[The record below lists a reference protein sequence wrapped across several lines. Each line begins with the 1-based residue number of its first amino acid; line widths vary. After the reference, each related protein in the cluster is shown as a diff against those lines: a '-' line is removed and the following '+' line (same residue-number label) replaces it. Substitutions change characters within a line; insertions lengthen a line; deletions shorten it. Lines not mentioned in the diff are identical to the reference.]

1 MPPIREPEAGDEE
14 PPEAGP
20 IPGGRGPLAAAA
32 RRRLRIFSAPAGQ
45 ARARR
50 AGDVLIAVPALV
62 GLLLLVWVQPPG
74 RLEGATA
81 DLLAAVPAWL
91 DPAWG
96 FLYDLLI
103 LWAVALILAAA
114 GARRWAVAGQA
125 AGALVAMV
133 LIALAAARLATG
145 DWPSVIDAVEG
156 GDAAPAFPAMRL
168 AEAAA
173 VAVTISGHLVR
184 PLQRVG
190 RWLVAL
196 GAAGALFVTDATPG
210 GVLAAVLVAVL
221 AACAIR
227 LLFGT
232 SIGRPGLEDVRVSL
246 AELGVPTEGL
256 RPLARQP
263 AGVFVVHGTDDAG
276 APLVTRVYG
285 RDAYDSRLL
294 ESLWRGIWYRESGP
308 APGTGPARSV
318 EHEALMTLLA
328 ANAGVPTPRVLTGG
342 ETVGGDALLV
352 LRGRIVTL
360 EDTAPDLVGDDD
372 LRAWWDCVAGLDRA
386 NVAHLGIDTASLV
399 HVDGV
404 PGLADFGGAVVA
416 PSADQRMTDRAQLL
430 AATAAAV
437 GPDRALDAA
446 VHALGADGVAALGP
460 YLQSAAFGRHLRHA
474 LRDAALDM
482 DDLRARVAERTGA
495 EPADLVRMRRVTV
508 WSAAQAGLL
517 VLAASAVIGFFG
529 DIDWAE
535 VRGYV
540 EDAGVAL
547 LALAFV
553 MAQVPRLT
561 QAVATLGSVPVRL
574 PYWPVYAMQLTTNY
588 LNLALPSYVGRMAV
602 SIRFFQRQALSPA
615 IAVTSGVIESTA
627 SFIVQVTLVTLI
639 LVFTD
644 AHLQLDLGAPDT
656 GSVTELV
663 WIIGGLLVASVLLIA
678 LVPRIRDPLRERL
691 HRWIPEVRSA
701 FGSLRGRNK
710 IGLLVIGNVATEVLF
725 AAALGLFAR
734 AIGFDIGLAEL
745 ILINTGVSL
754 VSSFIP
760 VPGGIGV
767 TEFGLTLGLTGAGM
781 PEEAALAAVVLFRLA
796 AFYVPPVWGFFAMR
810 WLQRNRYL

>member
-1 MPPIREPEAGDEE
+1 MPPSHEPETAEDAPEAGML
-14 PPEAGP
+14 
-20 IPGGRGPLAAAA
+20 PGQHAVLAAVA

-45 ARARR
+45 APARR
-50 AGDVLIAVPALV
+50 AGDVLIAIPALV
-62 GLLLLVWVQPPG
+62 GLLLLVWAQPPG
-74 RLEGATA
+74 RLEGSA
-81 DLLAAVPAWL
+81 DDLFDAVPSWL

-103 LWAVALILAAA
+103 LWAVALIVAAA
-114 GARRWAVAGQA
+114 GARRWAVAAQA
-125 AGALVAMV
+125 VGALLAMV
-133 LIALAAARLATG
+133 LIALAATRLATG
-145 DWPSVIDAVEG
+145 DWPSVVDAVQG

-173 VAVTISGHLVR
+173 VAVTVSGHLVR
-184 PLQRVG
+184 PLQRLG

-232 SIGRPGLEDVRVSL
+232 SIGRPGLEDVRASL
-246 AELGVPTEGL
+246 AELGVPTAGL
-256 RPLARQP
+256 HPLERQP
-263 AGVFVVHGTDDAG
+263 AGVFVVRGTDAAG
-276 APLVTRVYG
+276 APIVTRVHG

-294 ESLWRGIWYRESGP
+294 ETLWRGIWYRESGP

-328 ANAGVPTPRVLTGG
+328 ANAGVPTPRVLTAG

-352 LRGRIVTL
+352 LGGRTVPL
-360 EDTAPDLVGDDD
+360 EEIAADAVGDDD
-372 LRAWWDCVAGLDRA
+372 LRAWWDCVAGLERG
-386 NVAHLGIDTASLV
+386 NVAHLRIDTTALV

-437 GPDRALDAA
+437 GPDRALGAA
-446 VHALGADGVAALGP
+446 EAAIGADGVAALGP
-460 YLQSAAFGRHLRHA
+460 YLQSAAFGRRLRQA
-474 LRDAALDM
+474 VRDAGLDV
-482 DDLRARVAERTGA
+482 DDLRAAAAIRAGVTPA
-495 EPADLVRMRRVTV
+495 EPVRMRRVTV

-529 DIDWAE
+529 DIEWDE
-535 VRGYV
+535 VRGYL
-540 EDAGVAL
+540 ENASWAIFAL
-547 LALAFV
+547 GFV
-553 MAQVPRLT
+553 MAQVPRFT

-615 IAVTSGVIESTA
+615 LAVTSGVIESTA
-627 SFIVQVTLVTLI
+627 SFVVQVSLVTLI
-639 LVFTD
+639 LLFTD

-656 GSVTELV
+656 GDLGGLV
-663 WIIGGLLVASVLLIA
+663 WIVGGLLVVSVPVVA
-678 LVPRIRDPLRERL
+678 FVPRVRDPLRERL
-691 HRWIPEVRSA
+691 HRWLPEVRSTFA
-701 FGSLRGRNK
+701 GLRGRNK
-710 IGLLVIGNVATEVLF
+710 IGLLVLGNVATEVLF
-725 AAALGLFAR
+725 ATALGLFAR
-734 AIGFDIGLAEL
+734 GIGYDIGLAEL

-754 VSSFIP
+754 VSGFIP

-767 TEFGLTLGLTGAGM
+767 TEFGLTVGLTGAGM
-781 PEEAALAAVVLFRLA
+781 PEEAALAAVVLYRLA
-796 AFYVPPVWGFFAMR
+796 SFYIPPAWGFFAMR